1 MKVTPKIALI
11 IALLAIMIL
20 MTGCT
25 TLFSGDG
32 KYIISAT
39 EALRLSGDSGVVI
52 VDAQKSL
59 AYNQGHLEGAVNITR
74 SDIVID
80 DPVPNMLLPQAQ
92 FEELMSRKGI
102 ANDSLV
108 IIYDS
113 SNNMDAARLWW
124 TLKVYGHTNAK
135 VVNGGLLAL
144 LEAGAERT
152 KDDPVVTM
160 TEYTAQPANK
170 NLIASIDE
178 VIAQVNN
185 PAENVIILDTR
196 TQEEFDAGAVPGAVL
211 VNYVDNHYYD
221 GTIKSVQAIKLM
233 YRDKDIRENDTI
245 ILYCKS
251 SIRAAHTFL
260 ALHNA
265 GYENLK
271 VFDGGWLEW
280 SADDSLP
287 VQLPC
292 VKAPVPGTPDEPE
305 EEPGSG

>member
-1 MKVTPKIALI
+1 MKFTPKTTLI
-11 IALLAIMIL
+11 IALLAVML
-20 MTGCT
+20 LTTGCT
-25 TLFSGDG
+25 TLFSGNG

-39 EALRLSGDSGVVI
+39 EAIRLSGKPNVII

-74 SDIVID
+74 GDIVID
-80 DPVPNMLLPQAQ
+80 DPVPNMLLSQTQ
-92 FEELMSRKGI
+92 FEELMGKKGI

-113 SNNMDAARLWW
+113 NNNMDAARLWW

-135 VVNGGLLAL
+135 VVNGGLAAL
-144 LEAGAERT
+144 LKAGAQRT
-152 KDDPVVTM
+152 KEAVVVTT
-160 TEYTAQPANK
+160 TEYTAHSTNK

-211 VNYVDNHYYD
+211 VNYLDNHYYD
-221 GTIKSVQAIKLM
+221 GTIKSVQEIKLM
-233 YRDKDIRENDTI
+233 YRDKDIRENNPI

-251 SIRAAHTFL
+251 SIRGAHTFL
-260 ALHNA
+260 ALYNA

-271 VFDGGWLEW
+271 LFDGGWLEW
-280 SADDSLP
+280 SADESLP

-292 VKAPVPGTPDEPE
+292 GKAPMTPDEPE
-305 EEPGSG
+305 EEPGGG